1 MAKPKTQT
9 KPNIRTEHVGFRTT
23 VALVRQIDKIARR
36 DERSRSQTVERLIAA
51 GIKAAG

>member
-1 MAKPKTQT
+1 MAKPNTNSK
-9 KPNIRTEHVGFRTT
+9 NIRTEHVGFRTT
-23 VALVRQIDKIARR
+23 VALVRKIDKIAKA